1 MIQLVDISRQHGSQI
16 LFQNASFQILPGTRS
31 GLVGP
36 NGAGKTTIFRLI
48 TGEEHADAGEIV
60 IPKNTVIGYFSQ
72 DVGEM
77 AGRSALEEVMA
88 ASSVTVRLGEELRRM
103 EAQMCEPMEDGAMAA
118 LLDRYGEAQAEF
130 EHLGGYDLESRA
142 QTVLTGLG
150 IGPDAYN
157 RPVEA
162 FSGGWKMRI
171 ALASILTLN
180 PDVLLLDEPT
190 NHLDVESIIWL
201 EEWLATEFKGMLLM
215 TSHDREFMNRTVSR
229 IVEVANRTITTYSG
243 DYDFYL
249 REREIRHEQL
259 LASHRRQQEMLA
271 KEEEFIARFAAR
283 ASHAA
288 QVQSRVKK
296 LEKIERIEIPPEQ
309 RTIRFEFP
317 QPPRSGDDVVR
328 MENLAKVWELP
339 EGGEKSVFGGVSGL
353 IRRGEKIAVVGVNGA
368 GKSTFLKCLAGQTG
382 PTTGS
387 VVIGA
392 NVNHG
397 YFSQHAMETLDPKK
411 SVFETVQD
419 TLPQASI
426 GVLRNLCAAFLFQ
439 GDAVDKRIDKL
450 SGGEKSRLVLA
461 TLLGRPINFLI
472 LDEPTNHL
480 DIQSREILLDALKE
494 FTGTVVLVS
503 HDRHFLRALVN
514 RVVEIDHGEM
524 RIYAGDYDYYLHK
537 SGRATHA
544 GDMGAAGYGGHSIP
558 LRQ

>member
-16 LFQNASFQILPGTRS
+16 LFQNASFQILPGTRT

-48 TGEEHADAGEIV
+48 TGEEHPDSGDIV
-60 IPKNTVIGYFSQ
+60 IPKRTVIGYFSQ
-72 DVGEM
+72 DVGDM
-77 AGRSALEEVMA
+77 SGRSALEEVMA
-88 ASSVTVRLGEELRRM
+88 GSAATVRLREELTEM
-103 EAQMCEPMEDGAMAA
+103 EARMCAPLADDAMAA
-118 LLDRYGEAQAEF
+118 LLERYGEAQEEF
-130 EHLGGYDLESRA
+130 EHRGGYDLENRA
-142 QTVLTGLG
+142 QAVLTGLG
-150 IGPDAYN
+150 IGPDAWQ
-157 RPVEA
+157 RPVES

-171 ALASILTLN
+171 ALARILTLN
-180 PDVLLLDEPT
+180 PDLLLLDEPT

-249 REREIRHEQL
+249 RERDIRLEQL
-259 LASHRRQQEMLA
+259 LASQRRQQEMLA

-309 RTIRFEFP
+309 RSIRFEFP
-317 QPPRSGDDVVR
+317 EPPRSGDDVVK
-328 MENLAKVWELP
+328 MEGLGKVWDLP
-339 EGGEKSVFGGVSGL
+339 EGGKKPVFGGVSGM
-353 IRRGEKIAVVGVNGA
+353 IRRGEKVAVVGVNGA

-382 PTTGS
+382 PSSGS

-392 NVNHG
+392 NVNPG
-397 YFSQHAMETLDPKK
+397 YFSQHAMEVLDP
-411 SVFETVQD
+411 SLTVFETVQQA
-419 TLPQASI
+419 LPRAGI
-426 GVLRNLCAAFLFQ
+426 GVIKNLCAAFLFP
-439 GDAVDKRIDKL
+439 GDAADKRVAQL

-461 TLLGRPINFLI
+461 TLLGRNVNLLI

-480 DIQSREILLDALKE
+480 DIQSREILLAILKE
-494 FTGTVVLVS
+494 FAGTVILVS
-503 HDRHFLRALVN
+503 HDRHFLRELVD
-514 RVVEIDHGEM
+514 RVFEIDHGEM
-524 RIYAGDYDYYLHK
+524 RTYEGDYDYYLQK
-537 SGRATHA
+537 SGREAH
-544 GDMGAAGYGGHSIP
+544 GG
-558 LRQ
+558 

>member
-1 MIQLVDISRQHGSQI
+1 MIQLVDISRQHGAQI
-16 LFQNASFQILPGTRS
+16 LFQNASFQILPATRT

-48 TGEEHADAGEIV
+48 TGEEHPDSGEIV
-60 IPKNTVIGYFSQ
+60 IPKKTVVGYFSQ

-88 ASSVTVRLGEELRRM
+88 ASEATVRLGEELRQM
-103 EAQMCEPMEDGAMAA
+103 EAQMCEPMDDDAMAA
-118 LLDRYGEAQAEF
+118 LLERYGEAQAEF
-130 EHLGGYDLESRA
+130 EHRGGYDLESRA

-150 IGPDAYN
+150 VGPDAYN

-171 ALASILTLN
+171 ALAKILTIN
-180 PDVLLLDEPT
+180 PDLLLLDEPT

-201 EEWLATEFKGMLLM
+201 EEWLSSEFKGMLLM

-249 REREIRHEQL
+249 REREVRREQL

-317 QPPRSGDDVVR
+317 EPPRSGDDVVK
-328 MENLAKVWELP
+328 MEALGKVWALP
-339 EGGEKSVFGGVSGL
+339 EGGEKSVFGGVSGI
-353 IRRGEKIAVVGVNGA
+353 IRRGEKVAVVGVNGA
-368 GKSTFLKCLAGQTG
+368 GKSTFLKVLAGETE

-387 VVIGA
+387 ATIGA
-392 NVNHG
+392 SVNLG
-397 YFSQHAMETLDPKK
+397 YFSQHAMDILDPAAT
-411 SVFETVQD
+411 VFETVQNA
-419 TLPQASI
+419 LPQANI

-439 GDAVDKRIDKL
+439 GDSVDKRVEQL

-480 DIQSREILLDALKE
+480 DIQSREILLDALQD
-494 FTGTVVLVS
+494 FAGTVVLVS

-514 RVVEIDHGEM
+514 RVMEIDHGEM
-524 RIYAGDYDYYLHK
+524 RVYEGDYDYYLHK
-537 SGRATHA
+537 SGREAH
-544 GDMGAAGYGGHSIP
+544 GG
-558 LRQ
+558 